1 MTKVVHVVHWPK
13 TGITR
18 LLESIFFD
26 IGNRAELHIFF
37 LDAAENQVGEFRGLA
52 KSINVGGQGG
62 NLLARL
68 ARFVS
73 TLRAAKP
80 DIIHTHSFTPSLLVS
95 IFFPKVHHVRTVHS
109 AYPYFS
115 GTSFRDRLKRFVEF
129 SFLDRERVSIVF
141 VADGVKNILPHQFSR
156 AKLTTIQNGVNCAN
170 IQRLAGDNIHAARMP
185 NEKLVIC
192 SAGRLEH
199 QKGYDLLISACQML
213 PGEVKDIIQVRIA
226 GAGSQQASL
235 QRQIEG
241 AGLAGVITLLGY
253 QENPYPLI
261 AGAAICVFS
270 SRYEGFSIAAAEA
283 MALGCPVITTRVTG
297 IPELLTN
304 GVDAIITDAIS
315 PQSLCDAMLILIN
328 NADLRAE
335 IGARG
340 KLLAEQRFD
349 IATTA
354 AKYLALYGAGARES
368 NRELNNAQA

>member
-26 IGNRAELHIFF
+26 IGNRAEFHMFF
-37 LDAAENQVGEFRGLA
+37 LDAAENQVDEFRGLA
-52 KSINVGGQGG
+52 KSITVAGRGG
-62 NLLARL
+62 NLVARL
-68 ARFVS
+68 AKFVS
-73 TLRAAKP
+73 ALRAAKP
-80 DIIHTHSFTPSLLVS
+80 DVIHTHSFTPSLLVS

-115 GTSFRDRLKRFVEF
+115 GASFRDRLKRFIEF
-129 SFLDRERVSIVF
+129 SFLDRSRVSIVF
-141 VADGVKNILPHQFSR
+141 VADGVKNALAHQFSR
-156 AKLTTIQNGVNCAN
+156 ARLTTIQNGVNCAN
-170 IQRLAGDNIHAARMP
+170 IQRLAGVDVDAPRP
-185 NEKLVIC
+185 PDKKLVLC
-192 SAGRLEH
+192 SVGRLEH
-199 QKGYDLLISACQML
+199 QKGYDLLVSACQLL
-213 PGEVKDIIQVRIA
+213 PGKVKDNIHIKIA
-226 GAGSQQASL
+226 GVGSQQEPL

-261 AGAAICVFS
+261 AGADICVFS
-270 SRYEGFSIAAAEA
+270 SRYEGFSVAAAEA

-297 IPELLTN
+297 VPELLTN

-315 PQSLCDAMLILIN
+315 PQSLCDAMLALIN
-328 NADLRAE
+328 NEDLRVG

-340 KLLAEQRFD
+340 KLLAEQRID

-354 AKYLALYGAGARES
+354 EKYLALYGGGAWELS
-368 NRELNNAQA
+368 GGLNNARA